1 MNITPQPSSDE
12 KLRYSLDLQAHQI
25 DAVLERHQV
34 EGKVTSGSI
43 QQRLVEF
50 DVQAPLS
57 AGLER
62 MRGLKDSVIAALG
75 VRDVAVTKQDGRWR
89 LQIERAYEPP
99 VALTALLAD
108 LPDLPAG
115 TAVVGLA
122 DSGRPVLL
130 SFGDKAV
137 KHVLV
142 AGAAGAGKTTLLRTM
157 AISLALTNRQSD
169 VQLLLIDGS
178 DGDMVPRSWQPLT
191 YLPHLMTDPVSGPE
205 LSAEV
210 LHFLV
215 GEMAYRRK
223 QRVRLPRIVVLI
235 DHAVSLL
242 ESGGRPV
249 TDDLLSLLQHGANA
263 GIHVVLATERP
274 ESPLLD
280 VLFMSNLLVRVMGR
294 LDDPAQ
300 EQKMAGAT
308 ETQAS
313 YLGGGGEFIALAN
326 GEQTYFQAA
335 DIDDYELHWELNRV
349 YSNQRPRLLARPYS
363 TRPVKRPADPV
374 PPAGTRA
381 FTREPAVQ
389 WADSPAASATG
400 RRPAPLPHVVVDSV
414 SESAGDES

>member
-1 MNITPQPSSDE
+1 MSINPQPSSDE

-34 EGKVTSGSI
+34 EGKVTSGSV

-50 DVQAPLS
+50 DVQTPLS
-57 AGLER
+57 TGLER
-62 MRGLKDSVIAALG
+62 IRGLKDSVIAALG

-99 VALTALLAD
+99 VSLTALLAD
-108 LPDLPAG
+108 LPNLPPG
-115 TAVVGLA
+115 TAVVGLG

-157 AISLALTNRQSD
+157 AVSLALTNRQSD

-178 DGDMVPRSWQPLT
+178 NGETVHRSWQPLT
-191 YLPHLMTDPVSGPE
+191 YLPHLMTDPLSGAE

-223 QRVRLPRIVVLI
+223 QRVRLPRIVVLV

-242 ESGGRPV
+242 ESGGRSV

-263 GIHVVLATERP
+263 GIHVVLTTERP

-300 EQKMAGAT
+300 EQKVAGAT

-335 DIDDYELHWELNRV
+335 DMGDYELHWELNRIW
-349 YSNQRPRLLARPYS
+349 SSRRPRLMARPYS
-363 TRPVKRPADPV
+363 TRPVTRVADPV
-374 PPAGTRA
+374 PQTGARA
-381 FTREPAVQ
+381 FTRESTVQ
-389 WADSPAASATG
+389 WVDSPAPPSASG
-400 RRPAPLPHVVVDSV
+400 RRPAPLPNVVHTGN
-414 SESAGDES
+414 ESAGDES